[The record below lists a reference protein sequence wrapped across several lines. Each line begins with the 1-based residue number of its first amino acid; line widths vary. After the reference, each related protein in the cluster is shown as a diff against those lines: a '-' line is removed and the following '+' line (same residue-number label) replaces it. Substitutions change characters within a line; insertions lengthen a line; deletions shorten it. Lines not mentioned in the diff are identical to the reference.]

1 MTNLDFLVILPSRKL
16 IKINLQVN
24 ILELVVIETDKYTV
38 AAVLKNGTCEAT
50 EFLEGLEE
58 KTYRGSVDGLYA
70 LMDLVSKAG
79 LQDISTKLSHC
90 VNEEEKIYEFI
101 KGRLR
106 LFYFKGKG
114 DLLVI
119 CTGGVIKK
127 TQKVDEKQVARA
139 VALKK
144 QYLQAVKNSTL
155 VIKDNDESQQ
165 KNS

>member
-1 MTNLDFLVILPSRKL
+1 M
-16 IKINLQVN
+16 
-24 ILELVVIETDKYTV
+24 ELVVIETDKYTV
-38 AAVLKNGTCEAT
+38 AAVLKNGTCEVT

-70 LMDLVSKAG
+70 LMGSVSKAG

-119 CTGGVIKK
+119 CTSGVIKK
-127 TQKVDEKQVARA
+127 TKKVDEKKVARA
-139 VALKK
+139 VVFKK
-144 QYLQAVKNSTL
+144 QYLQAVRDGTL
-155 VIKDNDESQQ
+155 VLKDNDEI
-165 KNS
+165 